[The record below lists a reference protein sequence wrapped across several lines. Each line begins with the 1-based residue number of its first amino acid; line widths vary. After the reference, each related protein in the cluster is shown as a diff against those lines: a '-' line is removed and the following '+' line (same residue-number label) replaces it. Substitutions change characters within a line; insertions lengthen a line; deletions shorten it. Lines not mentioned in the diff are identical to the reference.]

1 MRKQIDGSTKYE
13 TVRQI
18 EAGKISIRHAAE
30 QLGVHPS
37 SVQAWVRL
45 YETEGIS
52 GFAKQKNQVYSEAL
66 KVKAVEDYLSG
77 KGSLAAICKKYKI
90 RARIQLQDWIKVYN
104 AHGDFNSRK
113 RSGGGSYMRKARSTR
128 QEERVQIVKACLKS
142 GKNYGEMALKYNVS
156 YQQVRSWTQKFE
168 ELGEAGL
175 EDRRGKRKKD
185 QEPRTE
191 LEAAQI
197 EIEQLKHK
205 LYLAE
210 MERDLLKNW
219 TRSRG
224 EMPFGSET
232 GPNLWCDP
240 RSTRRNRLSHR
251 DDLRAAPCGAF
262 GLSQMGLRQAESA
275 GCGE

>member
-142 GKNYGEMALKYNVS
+142 G
-156 YQQVRSWTQKFE
+156 TQKFE

-197 EIEQLKHK
+197 EIERLKHQ

-210 MERDLLKNW
+210 MENRLLKKLD
-219 TRSRG
+219 
-224 EMPFGSET
+224 EIV
-232 GPNLWCDP
+232 
-240 RSTRRNRLSHR
+240 RR
-251 DDLRAAPCGAF
+251 DAPDK
-262 GLSQMGLRQAESA
+262 
-275 GCGE
+275 